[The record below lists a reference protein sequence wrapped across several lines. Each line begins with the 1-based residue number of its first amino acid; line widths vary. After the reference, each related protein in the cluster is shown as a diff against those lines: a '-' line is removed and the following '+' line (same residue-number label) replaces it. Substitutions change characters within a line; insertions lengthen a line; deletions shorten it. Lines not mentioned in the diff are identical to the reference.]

1 MDDLSSHFY
10 VTVGQLL
17 DQAAVGRLRVRVEL
31 ADGGVADGVPMAEG
45 RTPDDE
51 LDDTG
56 YPSHVQIDGKVVSL
70 RSVVTAVVFHPR
82 EAVADQ

>member
-31 ADGGVADGVPMAEG
+31 ADGEVAEGVPLTEG
-45 RTPDDE
+45 GVSDDE

-70 RSVVTAVVFHPR
+70 EGVVSALVFHPN
-82 EAVADQ
+82 EAVPDR